1 MNPDTGTALLVGGSS
16 QIGFAVLTELLGPPP
31 RRVVLAG
38 RPSEGLW
45 RHADQ
50 LRDEGYQ
57 VSTTQYDASHEA
69 DGIDGLLEHLT
80 ADHQLGLVVIAVGA
94 MSADSF
100 ADGLVVN
107 GLAVAVLVQTLVW
120 RMSDAGSGQL
130 VLLSSAAA
138 ARPRRSIMSYSL
150 GKQLADSTAL
160 LLAPT
165 AAAAGVRVLVVRPG
179 FVATRMTEGLDRPA
193 LSTTPAKVASQ
204 VARAMSGRRVVVWVP
219 RSMALVVRVLRWL
232 PSALIPAGL
241 R

>member
-1 MNPDTGTALLVGGSS
+1 MNPDLGTALLVGGSS
-16 QIGFAVLTELLGPPP
+16 QLGFAVLTELLGPSP

-50 LRDEGYQ
+50 LRDAGYQ
-57 VSTTQYDASHEA
+57 VSTAQYDASHEA
-69 DGIDGLLEHLT
+69 AGTDGLLEHLT

-94 MSADSF
+94 LSADSF
-100 ADGLVVN
+100 ADALVVN
-107 GLAVAVLVQTLVW
+107 GLAVAVLVQTLIG

-138 ARPRRSIMSYSL
+138 ARPRRSVMAYSL

-160 LLAPT
+160 LLAPQ

-179 FVATRMTEGLDRPA
+179 FVATRMTEGLDRPP
-193 LSTTPAKVASQ
+193 LWTTPAKVASQ
-204 VARAMSGRRVVVWVP
+204 VARAIAGHRVVVWVP